1 MNLLPQQAAELLR
14 KKNRLKTLIN
24 VAKGQLGLEDDI
36 YRAMLNGA
44 TGKDSLKVMTLP
56 ELEIALTA
64 FKNKGFKAKKSPSSD
79 SKTTV
84 KGRLSSPTG
93 RSKIAIIDKI
103 IAVWITMS
111 HHMIV
116 RDSSE
121 AALDAYVRRMT
132 LRRHG
137 EGVDSVRW
145 LNQDMGYQ
153 VLESLKNWHKRELIA
168 RIIARGETPVK
179 GQARHIASYEA
190 IVEQYQGFQ
199 GLTVNPDANEA
210 NV

>member
-1 MNLLPQQAAELLR
+1 MKALPEQTAELLR

-24 VAKGQLGLEDDI
+24 VARGQLGLEDDL
-36 YRAMLNGA
+36 YRTMLTSA
-44 TGKDSLKVMTLP
+44 TGKDSLRAMTLP

-64 FKNKGFKAKKSPSSD
+64 FKNKGFKAKKTPLTSN
-79 SKTTV
+79 KTAF
-84 KGRLSSPTG
+84 KGRLSKPAG
-93 RSKIAIIDKI
+93 RSKVAIIDKI

-121 AALDAYVRRMT
+121 TALDAYVRRMT

-145 LNQDMGYQ
+145 LDQDMGYQ
-153 VLESLKNWHKRELIA
+153 VLESLKNWHKRELIE
-168 RIIARGETPVK
+168 RIIARGQQPAKTLTGHVA
-179 GQARHIASYEA
+179 GYEV
-190 IVEQYQGFQ
+190 IVQQYQGFDIQ
-199 GLTVNPDANEA
+199 PDTQEA
-210 NV
+210 KV